1 MQLSLV
7 AACKIAES
15 VHSTKAMFPLLD
27 LSVDGLHF
35 ENSDGCVCVVMRQ
48 GNAEYTPTG
57 TTWIDS
63 GPT

>member
-27 LSVDGLHF
+27 LSVDDCILK
-35 ENSDGCVCVVMRQ
+35 NLMDAYVL
-48 GNAEYTPTG
+48 A
-57 TTWIDS
+57 
-63 GPT
+63 